1 MIHTVT
7 NDLTNGINTMKQIR
21 KLIKY
26 VRDLDKDKKFNI
38 GFLCVTSRSD
48 RSLGQ
53 EIRDIKIE
61 IEALL

>member
-7 NDLTNGINTMKQIR
+7 NDLTNGINTMKQTR

-38 GFLCVTSRSD
+38 GFSSVTSRSD

-53 EIRDIKIE
+53 EIRDVKFE
-61 IEALL
+61 IETLL